1 MKINQRD
8 IVEVNFQLP
17 DGKLKLHPALVLS
30 NQNVLDA
37 EDIFYAVMISS
48 KDYNDEFTFELENLM
63 LTKPLT
69 KISYVKCQLLQS
81 YTIDEIITKFS
92 SVKPLYF
99 EQIRQKI
106 FDTVF

>member
-1 MKINQRD
+1 
-8 IVEVNFQLP
+8 
-17 DGKLKLHPALVLS
+17 LHAALVSS
-30 NQNVLDA
+30 NQNVPDA

-48 KDYNDEFTFELENLM
+48 KDYNDEFTFEVKNLM
-63 LTKPLT
+63 LTKPLA
-69 KISYVKCQLLQS
+69 KVSYVKCQLLQA
-81 YTIDEIITKFS
+81 YTIDEIITKIS